1 MRVSNEQND
10 HSTNTEATN
19 EQNMEDRKKFETGI
33 YYDNA
38 LKIYFKKHFL
48 EFDYIIAPSK

>member
-1 MRVSNEQND
+1 MSNEQND